1 MTKSYELPDEVEL
14 DDEILLALEGFISQ
28 EETIIEGDKE
38 RKQKLE
44 DDIFVNKMEFSEQV
58 TKKIVRLMDELD
70 LDEDSFAKFDDMETS
85 KIDEE
90 YRFHLSSEITLFSLT
105 QSGLYKQVFL
115 LGGTEEFFPYSV
127 SVDANTNQVIVRM
140 RPLFATIGKFFD
152 FFLPFEDDKPSAGKH
167 HVVEMEVKA
176 FISELFT
183 LEYNRLTLK
192 IRQLT
197 DEYNRECEYVAIK
210 NNYQDK
216 GLEVW

>member
-28 EETIIEGDKE
+28 EETIIEDDKE

-44 DDIFVNKMEFSEQV
+44 DDIFVSKMEFSEQV

-85 KIDEE
+85 KVDEE

-167 HVVEMEVKA
+167 HVVEMEVKG